1 MKASLYVTSIQSF
14 SGKTAICL
22 GLGRRMQADGYKVGY
37 FKPLG
42 TLPRQVG
49 AGLYA
54 DEDALFAQQVLNLS
68 EPPEVLAPVCLTPQ
82 LLEAELTGS
91 HHDLT
96 SNIIE
101 AYNTVRQDKDVLVLE
116 GGASLREGYAV
127 GLATPKVAKMLGAPA
142 LVVVKYE
149 SDVRL
154 VDDALS
160 AQGRLGDQLVGVVIN
175 HVPAENMRFA
185 REVAAPAL
193 EQHRI
198 NVFGVLPEEAQLL
211 ATSIA
216 EIARAA
222 AGQFL
227 CHEDKR
233 DELVENLTVGAMG
246 VEEARA
252 RLRQIASKA
261 VITGGDRNDMIEAAL
276 DTFARLIIL
285 TGGLRPSPAVL
296 QRAQDLGVPIVLV
309 PYDTLQTVK
318 RIEQFFGKSR
328 LAQRAK
334 LARLVALLG
343 QHLDF
348 QRLYQ
353 RIGL

>member
-1 MKASLYVTSIQSF
+1 
-14 SGKTAICL
+14 
-22 GLGRRMQADGYKVGY
+22 
-37 FKPLG
+37 
-42 TLPRQVG
+42 
-49 AGLYA
+49 
-54 DEDALFAQQVLNLS
+54 
-68 EPPEVLAPVCLTPQ
+68 
-82 LLEAELTGS
+82 
-91 HHDLT
+91 
-96 SNIIE
+96 
-101 AYNTVRQDKDVLVLE
+101 
-116 GGASLREGYAV
+116 
-127 GLATPKVAKMLGAPA
+127 MLGAPA

-193 EQHRI
+193 ERHRI
-198 NVFGVLPEEAQLL
+198 SVFGVLPEEAQLL

-222 AGQFL
+222 DGQFL

-233 DELVENLTVGAMG
+233 DDLVENLTVGAMG
-246 VEEARA
+246 VEEART
-252 RLRQIASKA
+252 RLRQIAGKA
-261 VITGGDRNDMIEAAL
+261 VITGGDRTDMIEAAL
-276 DTFARLIIL
+276 DTFARLVIL
-285 TGGLRPSPAVL
+285 TGGLQPNPAVL
-296 QRAQDLGVPIVLV
+296 RRAQDLGVPVVLV

-318 RIEQFFGKSR
+318 RIEQFLGKSR

-348 QRLYQ
+348 PRLYQ